1 MDEHYILR
9 FPDKASVAR
18 GFTGKAPSGANPM
31 FYLAKCV
38 QLVRKVVIGRAR
50 GQRFEVVSRGTDA

>member
-31 FYLAKCV
+31 FYLDKRI
-38 QLVRKVVIGRAR
+38 QLVS
-50 GQRFEVVSRGTDA
+50 EVVVGRNRRG

>member
-1 MDEHYILR
+1 MNEHFILR

-31 FYLAKCV
+31 FYLAKCI
-38 QLVRKVVIGRAR
+38 QCIC
-50 GQRFEVVSRGTDA
+50 EVVVGRNRRG

>member
-31 FYLAKCV
+31 FYLTKHI
-38 QLVRKVVIGRAR
+38 QRVR
-50 GQRFEVVSRGTDA
+50 EVVVSCNRRG

>member
-18 GFTGKAPSGANPM
+18 GFTGKAPSRANPM
-31 FYLAKCV
+31 SYLTKHIHR
-38 QLVRKVVIGRAR
+38 VR
-50 GQRFEVVSRGTDA
+50 EVVVGCNRRG

>member
-31 FYLAKCV
+31 FYLTKCV
-38 QLVRKVVIGRAR
+38 QVREVIVGRNRR
-50 GQRFEVVSRGTDA
+50 G

>member
-1 MDEHYILR
+1 MDEHYIPR

-31 FYLAKCV
+31 FYLAKRS
-38 QLVRKVVIGRAR
+38 QLVREV
-50 GQRFEVVSRGTDA
+50 VVSRNRRG